1 MKKWYTL
8 VVLLGSVFSAFSQ
21 FGEIAGRVVDETG
34 EGLPIANVAIVDEA
48 GKPTGK
54 GTQTDFDGNYSI
66 KPLAAGKYNVLFS
79 YVGYQGVIK
88 SGVAVSGD
96 KTTSLDV
103 KLKQGK
109 ELQEVVIVEKY
120 RNPLIDPN
128 SNSTKQTVTAEQI
141 ALMPTRNLNDIAS
154 TTAGVFQ
161 QDQGKGVNIKG
172 GRGDAVVY
180 FVDGVKVVGAAP
192 NLPATAVEELTVI
205 TGGVPARYGDA
216 TSGVISIT
224 TKGPQNKYSISGEVQ
239 TSQFLDG
246 YGYNLANILASGPII
261 KSKKSGKPILGFFL
275 SFEYL
280 RQQDPNPSAV
290 GAWQVRSS
298 LLDSLQQFPLRR
310 KLTDRGFA
318 LNSEYVTFK
327 DMVKVKARPNMAEN
341 NFRGTAK
348 LDFRLTDNMFLTVG
362 GTAEFRRYRD
372 WVEEYTIF
380 NSENNPLYDNLVY
393 RVFGRFTHNI
403 QGKQNAGE
411 EGEKKKSS
419 VIQNAFYTLQVDYE
433 KNMTK
438 YRDDT
443 HGFNAFNYG
452 YIGKFESRKAE
463 IYQKDTFVAAN
474 GQQFLGYKFIDN
486 VDTSVIFTPSDINKY
501 GSNYTEQYYQ
511 LLGANRNSAG
521 GYEVFGDFRAGFTEN
536 IDQIQQNFALIN
548 GQRSTLVNNIWFNT
562 GRQFNGFG
570 YQQEDGGGGDNEQYR
585 ARLEGSF
592 DILKPGASSR
602 NKHSITIGFEF
613 EQRVSRR
620 YSVNPLTLWSLARQL
635 TNRHLSA
642 LDRSNPIFRIGGQ
655 EYSLDD
661 PNRPEF
667 YENDT
672 IYFNRVYNAEG
683 QSYFDKQLRR
693 KLGLREDGSDLIDLF
708 AISPDQLSLNMFSAD
723 ELLNDG
729 ASLVTY
735 YGFDPYGNKYS
746 RQPSFND
753 FFTKKNADGEYER
766 AIGAFRPIYA
776 AGYIQDRFFLKD
788 IVFDIGLRVDR
799 YDANQKVLKDPY
811 SLYDTYSAG
820 EVSAINGREVVHPDG
835 IGSNYKVYVNSLTSD
850 NPTIVGYR
858 DGDQWFDQ
866 YGNKLATG
874 ASLARGGVISPYLKN
889 PNDNIKSDDFDPN
902 SSFTDYKPQ
911 IVVMPRLQF
920 QFDITDKA
928 QFFAH
933 YDVLAQRPPLRG
945 IMDPTEYFFF
955 QDNIGGT
962 INNPNLKPQRT
973 IDFQLGFKQRV
984 SNTSALTIS
993 AFYREFRN
1001 MVQLRKIFF
1010 AYPKDYITYDNIDF
1024 GTTKGISLDFD
1035 LRRTGNISMSANYT
1049 LQFADGTGSSDRS
1062 QLNLVTNAG
1071 NAGITN
1077 LRAINP
1083 LNFDARHQ
1091 FNVRFNYS
1099 YGSGE
1104 DYKGPVVGN
1113 KQILANTGLDIIFRA
1128 RSGTPYTEQEFATP
1142 EGLNGTPGRPITK
1155 GTINGARL
1163 PWNFRLDLRLY
1174 RDFDFK
1180 VGKAE
1185 KEDDRRTFSLQV
1197 YLMLQNILN
1206 TQNPI
1211 NVYRFTGNPNDDGY
1225 IFDPSAASA
1234 IQNAVSPQAFKDQ
1247 YMARIN
1253 SPANYSQPRTIRL
1266 GVLFNFY

>member
-1 MKKWYTL
+1 
-8 VVLLGSVFSAFSQ
+8 
-21 FGEIAGRVVDETG
+21 
-34 EGLPIANVAIVDEA
+34 
-48 GKPTGK
+48 
-54 GTQTDFDGNYSI
+54 
-66 KPLAAGKYNVLFS
+66 
-79 YVGYQGVIK
+79 
-88 SGVAVSGD
+88 
-96 KTTSLDV
+96 
-103 KLKQGK
+103 
-109 ELQEVVIVEKY
+109 
-120 RNPLIDPN
+120 
-128 SNSTKQTVTAEQI
+128 
-141 ALMPTRNLNDIAS
+141 
-154 TTAGVFQ
+154 
-161 QDQGKGVNIKG
+161 
-172 GRGDAVVY
+172 
-180 FVDGVKVVGAAP
+180 
-192 NLPATAVEELTVI
+192 
-205 TGGVPARYGDA
+205 
-216 TSGVISIT
+216 
-224 TKGPQNKYSISGEVQ
+224 
-239 TSQFLDG
+239 
-246 YGYNLANILASGPII
+246 
-261 KSKKSGKPILGFFL
+261 
-275 SFEYL
+275 
-280 RQQDPNPSAV
+280 
-290 GAWQVRSS
+290 
-298 LLDSLQQFPLRR
+298 
-310 KLTDRGFA
+310 
-318 LNSEYVTFK
+318 
-327 DMVKVKARPNMAEN
+327 
-341 NFRGTAK
+341 
-348 LDFRLTDNMFLTVG
+348 
-362 GTAEFRRYRD
+362 
-372 WVEEYTIF
+372 
-380 NSENNPLYDNLVY
+380 
-393 RVFGRFTHNI
+393 
-403 QGKQNAGE
+403 
-411 EGEKKKSS
+411 
-419 VIQNAFYTLQVDYE
+419 
-433 KNMTK
+433 
-438 YRDDT
+438 
-443 HGFNAFNYG
+443 
-452 YIGKFESRKAE
+452 
-463 IYQKDTFVAAN
+463 
-474 GQQFLGYKFIDN
+474 
-486 VDTSVIFTPSDINKY
+486 
-501 GSNYTEQYYQ
+501 
-511 LLGANRNSAG
+511 
-521 GYEVFGDFRAGFTEN
+521 
-536 IDQIQQNFALIN
+536 
-548 GQRSTLVNNIWFNT
+548 
-562 GRQFNGFG
+562 
-570 YQQEDGGGGDNEQYR
+570 
-585 ARLEGSF
+585 
-592 DILKPGASSR
+592 
-602 NKHSITIGFEF
+602 
-613 EQRVSRR
+613 
-620 YSVNPLTLWSLARQL
+620 
-635 TNRHLSA
+635 
-642 LDRSNPIFRIGGQ
+642 
-655 EYSLDD
+655 
-661 PNRPEF
+661 
-667 YENDT
+667 
-672 IYFNRVYNAEG
+672 
-683 QSYFDKQLRR
+683 
-693 KLGLREDGSDLIDLF
+693 
-708 AISPDQLSLNMFSAD
+708 MFSAD